1 MAHESIEKI
10 LNLFNY
16 QRKKKIPLYLVGW
29 QKLRCLVMPS
39 VGEDANDRSFWDIQ
53 TFWMNYDITS
63 RRGQSRTKLTFGL
76 WGVAGASAAKA
87 AVGGAPPIKD
97 KRRACCNSV
106 PS

>member
-39 VGEDANDRSFWDIQ
+39 VGEDANDQ
-53 TFWMNYDITS
+53 
-63 RRGQSRTKLTFGL
+63 KLVPLCFGEQFGPGL
-76 WGVAGASAAKA
+76 
-87 AVGGAPPIKD
+87 
-97 KRRACCNSV
+97 
-106 PS
+106 